1 MIIFDES
8 VKNKCNELSG
18 LIIGAAIDVHK
29 ELGPGL
35 REATYEECLCYEL
48 GKRNVDYKRNI
59 AIPIRY
65 KDVIIPEGYQINLL
79 VDDNVVVELKAFE
92 SITLA
97 HKSQML
103 TYLRLWNK
111 WLGLLINFNEKYLK
125 DGVVRV
131 VNGH

>member
-1 MIIFDES
+1 MITFDES

-35 REATYEECLCYEL
+35 REATYEECLCFEL
-48 GKRNVDYKRNI
+48 GKRSVGFKRNI
-59 AIPIRY
+59 AIPIKY
-65 KDVIIPEGYQINLL
+65 KDVLIPEGYRINIL
-79 VDDNVVVELKAFE
+79 VEDNVVVELKSFE
-92 SITLA
+92 AITVS

-125 DGVVRV
+125 DGIVRV
-131 VNGH
+131 ANGY